1 MYENINGY
9 ITFKPFLFSA
19 KIGTLLVN
27 STCFRD
33 MKGDTFIEERK
44 GDLFTAPPS
53 MAQGHFISADG
64 NTTGSGAMQFG
75 GHREIEKCHPTA
87 GGVVVLEE
95 YGRLIY
101 NLVTKEKFYDQ
112 TTLTSLNKC
121 VREMR
126 EHMIQNHVMELA
138 LPRMGCGFD
147 GVMWADVY
155 AILEDVF
162 RYTGIKIVVF
172 TLK

>member
-1 MYENINGY
+1 
-9 ITFKPFLFSA
+9 
-19 KIGTLLVN
+19 
-27 STCFRD
+27 

-44 GDLFTAPPS
+44 EVPSS
-53 MAQGHFISADG
+53 MALGQCISADG
-64 NTTGSGAMQFG
+64 NMTGSVAMQFG